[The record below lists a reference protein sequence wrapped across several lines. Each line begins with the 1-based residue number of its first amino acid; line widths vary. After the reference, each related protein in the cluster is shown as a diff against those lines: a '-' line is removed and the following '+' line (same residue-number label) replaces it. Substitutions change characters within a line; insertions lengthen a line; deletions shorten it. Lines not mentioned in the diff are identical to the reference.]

1 MCFPSMMH
9 LIVKLRSCGN
19 PEEAKK
25 IKVIVISSVTF
36 FMTEVICWWG
46 PAPRH
51 AELLTWKFQVIFT
64 QIWTK
69 LNLQKSHRVS
79 LNPIIIRAEH
89 LQEFVWSEDEMRA
102 ITSVARSG
110 MVGWPAGALPEFWA
124 PISLSSID
132 LEQENACS
140 SPTLIWLHFNEQSY
154 SAQALF
160 QIFLSFRKLTL
171 QHNVSLSSYFAHIL
185 LLQTLP
191 Q

>member
-1 MCFPSMMH
+1 MMH

-25 IKVIVISSVTF
+25 ITVKSYLFCPTF

-46 PAPRH
+46 PAPWH
-51 AELLTWKFQVIFT
+51 AELLRWKFQVIFT

>member
-1 MCFPSMMH
+1 
-9 LIVKLRSCGN
+9 
-19 PEEAKK
+19 
-25 IKVIVISSVTF
+25 
-36 FMTEVICWWG
+36 MTEVICWWG

-51 AELLTWKFQVIFT
+51 AELLRWKFQVIYT
-64 QIWTK
+64 HIWTK

-154 SAQALF
+154 SAQSLV
-160 QIFLSFRKLTL
+160 QIFSWRFQETYFAAQCFAFFLLCPHPVATNSPTVTGMFIP
-171 QHNVSLSSYFAHIL
+171 SLSA
-185 LLQTLP
+185 
-191 Q
+191 

>member
-1 MCFPSMMH
+1 
-9 LIVKLRSCGN
+9 
-19 PEEAKK
+19 
-25 IKVIVISSVTF
+25 
-36 FMTEVICWWG
+36 MTEVICWWG
-46 PAPRH
+46 PAPWH
-51 AELLTWKFQVIFT
+51 AKLLRWKFQVIFT

-124 PISLSSID
+124 PISLSRID

-140 SPTLIWLHFNEQSY
+140 SPTLIWFHFNEQSY
-154 SAQALF
+154 SAKALF

-171 QHNVSLSSYFAHIL
+171 QHNVSLSSYFAHIP